1 MIKRVSLVVVAVL
14 SSAVFLSFATGV
26 VLKQFTFNENDAL
39 DQWSKMVLNGAVD
52 YELIKQGRA
61 GYVQAIS
68 DKACSAIYYKMPYK
82 VKDYPLLGWKWKVV
96 AFPDI
101 SKARTP
107 KEKDDY
113 AARVY
118 VIFPHLSFTFSKF
131 IEYVWAEDIPA
142 GTIFDSPYGKN
153 VKMIVV
159 RSGRTNSGEW
169 VSESRNV
176 YEDYVK
182 AFGTEPKKDAAAIAI
197 MCDADSTKTM
207 AESLFD
213 DIAVS
218 APETRSIE
226 EVKQI

>member
-1 MIKRVSLVVVAVL
+1 MVKRISLVVIV
-14 SSAVFLSFATGV
+14 VFLSAVSLAFAVNV

-39 DQWSKMVLNGAVD
+39 DKWSKMVLNHAVD

-61 GYVQAIS
+61 GYVQASS

-82 VKDYPLLGWKWKVV
+82 VKEYPLLGWKWKVV
-96 AFPDI
+96 TFPDL
-101 SKARTP
+101 SNARTP

-118 VIFPHLSFTFSKF
+118 VIFPNLSFTFSKF
-131 IEYVWAEDIPA
+131 IEYVWAEDIPV
-142 GTIFDSPYGKN
+142 GTIFDSPYGSN

-159 RSGRTNSGEW
+159 RSGRTNAGEW
-169 VSESRNV
+169 ASESRNV
-176 YEDYVK
+176 YEDYIK
-182 AFGTEPKKDAAAIAI
+182 AFGAEPKKAAAAIAI

-218 APETRSIE
+218 APEKSIK
-226 EVKQI
+226 EVKNI